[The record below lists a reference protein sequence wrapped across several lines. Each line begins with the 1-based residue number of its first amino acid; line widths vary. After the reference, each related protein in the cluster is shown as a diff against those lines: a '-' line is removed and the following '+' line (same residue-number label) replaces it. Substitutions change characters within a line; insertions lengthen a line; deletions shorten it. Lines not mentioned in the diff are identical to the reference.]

1 MRSDSN
7 PSNPEFSNLSDEE
20 RCPCGAIHH
29 VAVGTVVID
38 HTSIDQ
44 LVAYGQSHRWSKPCV
59 VMDANT
65 EELLGS
71 SFITAL
77 SLAGMR
83 PEWFYFPERPGR
95 LVDE

>member
-7 PSNPEFSNLSDEE
+7 VSNPEFSNLSNED
-20 RCPCGAIHH
+20 RCSCGVIHH

-38 HTSIDQ
+38 HTAIDQ

-65 EELLGS
+65 EEVLGS
-71 SFITAL
+71 SGL
-77 SLAGMR
+77 SLN
-83 PEWFYFPERPGR
+83 
-95 LVDE
+95 